1 MNKNNETTTE
11 IVNELEQID
20 SSLMQLIQAIK
31 AQTEVLKDLV
41 DVVHKLSR

>member
-1 MNKNNETTTE
+1 MNSRETTTE
-11 IVNELEQID
+11 IVNELEEID
-20 SSLMQLIQAIK
+20 NSIMELIRAIK